1 MIDPNK
7 INEVVQQVLAA
18 MPAGLKNLP
27 EDLQKNLRS
36 AIQSVFSKME
46 LVTREEFD
54 AQAGVLQKTRKKLEE
69 LEKQVIE
76 MEKDRQQ

>member
-1 MIDPNK
+1 MIDPTK
-7 INEVVQQVLAA
+7 INEIVQQVLAA

-36 AIQSVFSKME
+36 AIQGAFSKMD

-54 AQAGVLQKTRKKLEE
+54 AQTGVLQKTRKKLEALE
-69 LEKQVIE
+69 EQVASLEKNQ
-76 MEKDRQQ
+76 K

>member
-1 MIDPNK
+1 MIDGNR
-7 INEVVQQVLAA
+7 INEVVQQVLGA

-36 AIQSVFSKME
+36 AIQGVFSKMD

-54 AQAGVLQKTRKKLEE
+54 AQMGVLQKTRKKLEA
-69 LEKQVIE
+69 LEKQIAAL
-76 MEKDRQQ
+76 EKDRQ